1 MAQKQ
6 RSRRWIWC
14 TAVIVLVLA
23 GYSYWA
29 LARPLP
35 DLKPAHATLQLPT
48 STSAGHFA
56 WPGTGQAAVGI
67 VGSNTIASHGP
78 QTPIAMAS
86 TAKLI
91 TALCVLHAKPLT
103 ADLSGPV
110 LTLSASDAA
119 LYRQYVAAGGS
130 VVPVAAGEQ
139 ISEYQVL
146 QAMLLPSANNLS
158 DSLAIWAFGSLS
170 AYAQYANTYAA
181 ELGLKHTHIGSD
193 ASGLS
198 GSTTSTA
205 TDLVRLGQ
213 LVMRQPVLKQIV
225 AQPSASLPVAGT
237 IHNVNQL
244 LGRQNIIGIKTG
256 NNDDDPGVFLG
267 AATVSVNNHQAVVV
281 TALLGSTS
289 LWMAMHDSLGL
300 IASAQDNFSTV
311 VGLAAGSAVGE
322 YRQPWGGSV
331 SAVLPAS
338 LKVTVWNGEQIQAT
352 AHLRPISAKAHAS
365 QQVGQLKTNASLV
378 DSAQTLPVKLSMA
391 PTQPSKWW
399 RLTHPF

>member
-1 MAQKQ
+1 
-6 RSRRWIWC
+6 
-14 TAVIVLVLA
+14 VLVLA
-23 GYSYWA
+23 GYGYWA

-35 DLKPAHATLQLPT
+35 DLKPAHAMLQLPT
-48 STSAGHFA
+48 STPDGSFS
-56 WPGTGQAAVGI
+56 WPTVGRAAVGI
-67 VGSNTIASHGP
+67 VGSNAIVSHGP

-91 TALCVLHAKPLT
+91 TALCVLHVKPLT

-119 LYRQYVAAGGS
+119 LYHQYAAMGGS
-130 VVPVAAGEQ
+130 VVSVAAGEQ

-158 DSLAIWAFGSLS
+158 DSLAIWAFGSLDN
-170 AYAQYANTYAA
+170 YATYANKYVV
-181 ELGLKHTHIGSD
+181 ELGLKHTHVGSD

-198 GSTTSTA
+198 GSTTTTA

-213 LVMRQPVLKQIV
+213 LVMQQPTLKQIV

-267 AATVSVNNHQAVVV
+267 AATVSVNNHQAVVI
-281 TALLGSTS
+281 TALLGSS
-289 LWMAMHDSLGL
+289 GLWVAMHDSLSL
-300 IASAQDNFSTV
+300 IASAQNNFATV
-311 VGLAAGSAVGE
+311 VSLAGGAAVGE
-322 YRQPWGGSV
+322 YRQPWGGSI
-331 SAVLPAS
+331 SAILPKG

-352 AHLRPISAKAHAS
+352 VHLQPISVKSHTG
-365 QQVGQLKTNASLV
+365 QQIGQLKASASLV
-378 DSAQTLPVKLSMA
+378 SGEQTLPITLSAA
-391 PTQPSKWW
+391 PSQPSKWW